1 MAAEF
6 VGGVMRDESGQIT
19 AIQWANLS
27 PENAH
32 LARFEHLPIGPGHP
46 LGDRASS
53 PPPGSSSGPADAG
66 SGADA
71 AGGGGGGGA
80 GAGDDDDSSG
90 SDGEGAAG
98 EAAGGGGGGGG
109 VASPGSPTWGPED
122 HEAVT
127 VGKISKSTCQVQGCL
142 TKLVSKKVSMAAN
155 AALWMVLI
163 PLRPF
168 KKRSN
173 RHTCRSCKK
182 KVCSAHFCKAPGGM
196 KICAECSAKGVDG
209 PASSN

>member
-1 MAAEF
+1 MK
-6 VGGVMRDESGQIT
+6 DESGQIT

-32 LARFEHLPIGPGHP
+32 LARWENLPIGPGHP
-46 LGDRASS
+46 LSERGSS
-53 PPPGSSSGPADAG
+53 PPPGG
-66 SGADA
+66 SGAAA
-71 AGGGGGGGA
+71 AGGGGDA
-80 GAGDDDDSSG
+80 GAGDDNDSSG

-98 EAAGGGGGGGG
+98 EAAGGGGGGGGGGG

-127 VGKISKSTCQVQGCL
+127 VGRVSKSACQVQGCL

-168 KKRSN
+168 KKRSD